1 MNDGS
6 GGRGSNPERSNAL
19 ALPVSNQASVA
30 CVIPTLNSA
39 RTLET
44 TLLSLIS
51 QGGHCGNILVADSG
65 SNDGTL
71 EICRK
76 QKIRSIYVEPGN
88 LYRAVNRGLETLLRE
103 TDCEWL
109 TYLNSDDWV
118 LPDSYRRLI
127 ELGASSKAEVLYGNC
142 DYADGAGRFIYPFTA
157 AVPNQLLPLFR
168 MSRMGFAQPASIF
181 SRSLYERLG
190 GFDESF
196 LYKADADFFL
206 RALKS
211 GTRFARLEGPSVAG
225 FRLHAAQLSNRMADN
240 IEKEGVRL
248 FQTKEMKAGAFDR
261 LTLARWQW
269 INLPNY
275 VIRVLRASSLS
286 GRLRLPRSVEA
297 YSHR

>member
-1 MNDGS
+1 M
-6 GGRGSNPERSNAL
+6 
-19 ALPVSNQASVA
+19 PVSETNNASVA

-44 TLLSLIS
+44 TLLSLLS

-76 QKIRSIYVEPGN
+76 QNVRSIYVEPGN
-88 LYRAVNRGLETLLRE
+88 LYRAVNRGIEALLRD
-103 TDCEWL
+103 TDCEYL
-109 TYLNSDDWV
+109 AYLNSDDW
-118 LPDSYRRLI
+118 LLADSYRRLI
-127 ELGASSKAEVLYGNC
+127 ERGAPSKAEVVYGNC
-142 DYADGAGRFIYPFTA
+142 DYYDGVGRFIYPFFSA
-157 AVPNQLLPLFR
+157 APEQLMPLFR
-168 MSRMGFAQPASIF
+168 MARMGFAQPASIF
-181 SRSLYERLG
+181 RRSLYERLG

-206 RALKS
+206 RALK
-211 GTRFARLEGPSVAG
+211 GGAKFERLDGPSVAG
-225 FRLHAAQLSNRMADN
+225 FRLHAAQLSNRMAEN
-240 IEKEGVRL
+240 IEKEGERL
-248 FQTKEMKAGAFDR
+248 FHTTEMKAGALDR

-269 INLPNY
+269 VNLPNY

>member
-1 MNDGS
+1 
-6 GGRGSNPERSNAL
+6 
-19 ALPVSNQASVA
+19 LPVTDPNKASVA

-44 TLLSLIS
+44 TLLSLLA
-51 QGGHCGNILVADSG
+51 QGGRCGNILVADSG

-76 QKIRSIYVEPGN
+76 QKVRSIYVEPGN
-88 LYRAVNRGLETLLRE
+88 LYRAVNRGIEALLRE
-103 TDCEWL
+103 TECEYL
-109 TYLNSDDWV
+109 AYLNSDDW
-118 LPDSYRRLI
+118 LLADSYRRLI
-127 ELGASSKAEVLYGNC
+127 ERGEPSKADVVYGNC
-142 DYADGAGRFIYPFTA
+142 DYCDGVGRFIYPFFSA
-157 AVPNQLLPLFR
+157 APEQLTPLFR
-168 MSRMGFAQPASIF
+168 MARMGFAQPAAIF
-181 SRSLYERLG
+181 KRSLYERLG

-211 GTRFARLEGPSVAG
+211 GANFERLEGPSVAG
-225 FRLHAAQLSNRMADN
+225 FRLHASQLSNRMAEN
-240 IEKEGVRL
+240 IEREGERL
-248 FQTKEMKAGAFDR
+248 FHTAEMKAGALDR
-261 LTLARWQW
+261 LTLARWQLA
-269 INLPNY
+269 NLPNY